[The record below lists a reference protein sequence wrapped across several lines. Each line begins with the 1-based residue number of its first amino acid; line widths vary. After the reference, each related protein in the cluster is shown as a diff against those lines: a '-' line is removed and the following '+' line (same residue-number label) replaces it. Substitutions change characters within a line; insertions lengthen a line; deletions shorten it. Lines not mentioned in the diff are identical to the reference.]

1 MYKPVSPLKESEQ
14 KYGTSYNTVF
24 TLFWDKI
31 LYPATTETIYQMS
44 PHDLHLLYRA
54 YEDMPADLRGRKYSR
69 GVYSIQ
75 HNVVKIMEKYVPGY
89 LAKRTE
95 SLPNPV
101 LNLMEKRN
109 KQQGKIQEL
118 YELKEKTEQEITPED
133 MRVVAYLGIALA
145 VVEFIIIVF
154 LLLTLIL
161 I

>member
-1 MYKPVSPLKESEQ
+1 M
-14 KYGTSYNTVF
+14 
-24 TLFWDKI
+24 FWDKV
-31 LYPATTETIYQMS
+31 LYPATIETMYQMT

-101 LNLMEKRN
+101 RNLMEKRN
-109 KQQGKIQEL
+109 KQQGKIQEV
-118 YELKEKTEQEITPED
+118 YEPKEKTEQEITPED